1 MNQTSMAGT
10 DSSPDVAV
18 VGAGIVGVCAAYEL
32 RKLGLDVL
40 LIDKGEPGQGCSF
53 GNSGA
58 ISPSSVAPLAMP
70 GVLASVPGM
79 LGRPDSPLF
88 LPWRYLP
95 KAIPWLAR
103 FVMASRPSV
112 VQRSAESLAR
122 LHADAVERHEQMARE
137 VGVPELIIRRG
148 HLHLYP
154 DEAALKGDAASWN
167 LRRTFG
173 IDFDYLDR
181 DGILSLEPAVPGRYH
196 TGVFLKDQATIRNPH
211 RYVNAIFRAYTERG
225 GRFTQAEVR
234 SVHQGADSWA
244 IDTSA
249 GRLNAGHVVV
259 AAGVWSR
266 KLLEPLGIRLSLE
279 SQRGYH
285 VQFKAPQSP
294 VSRTVVLADRKI
306 FVTPM
311 EEGLRVGGTVEFAGL
326 KADPNP
332 LRAQILVQIARESF
346 PELQSQ
352 DFDTWMGHRPCMPD
366 SVPVTGSM
374 QRLPGLWLA
383 TGHGHLGLTDSV
395 GTGLEIAQGIAS
407 AGARVINSQNA

>member
-1 MNQTSMAGT
+1 MVEPGQ
-10 DSSPDVAV
+10 SPDVAV
-18 VGAGIVGVCAAYEL
+18 VGGGIVGVCASYEL
-32 RKLGLDVL
+32 RKLGLNVL
-40 LIDKGEPGQGCSF
+40 LLDKGEPGDGCSF

-95 KAIPWLAR
+95 KAIPWLTK
-103 FVMASRPSV
+103 FVLSSRQSA
-112 VQRSAESLAR
+112 VQRSAERLAM
-122 LHADAVERHEQMARE
+122 LHANAVERHEQMAKE
-137 VGVPELIIRRG
+137 VGVPDLIIKRG
-148 HLHLYP
+148 HLHLYLG
-154 DEAALKGDAASWN
+154 DAALKADAASWD
-167 LRRTFG
+167 LRRRFG
-173 IDFDYLDR
+173 IDFEPLNR
-181 DGILSLEPAVPGRYH
+181 GGILSLEPSIPDRYQA
-196 TGVFLKDQATIRNPH
+196 GVYLKDQATIRNPH
-211 RYVNAIFRAYTERG
+211 RYVRAIFSAYLKRG
-225 GRFTQAEVR
+225 GRHLQAEVSAVR
-234 SVHQGADSWA
+234 EDAKSWVLE
-244 IDTSA
+244 TSA
-249 GRLNAGHVVV
+249 GSINAAHVVV

-266 KLLEPLGIRLSLE
+266 KLLEPLGIKLSLE

-326 KADPNP
+326 KANPNP
-332 LRAQILVQIARESF
+332 LRVQILVQIARETF
-346 PELQSQ
+346 PVLQTQ
-352 DFDTWMGHRPCMPD
+352 NFDTWMGHRPCMPD

-395 GTGLEIAQGIAS
+395 GTGLEIAQCIAS
-407 AGARVINSQNA
+407 SGRLAINS